1 MRLSNIVG
9 SGFIAKSFAKK
20 NFFFKKK
27 KCILYAA
34 GVSNSLNKEESLFSK
49 DFKKIQS
56 YENLSNSFKI
66 IYISSCSV
74 LDKTRNKSVYLK
86 KKIKNENYIKKNF
99 KNYLIVRLPEIIGKN
114 KNKNTLVNFF
124 YNKIKKNEK
133 IILFKNAQRN
143 FIFINDIIN
152 ILCEVIEQNKSN
164 EVINIASS
172 KMTKV
177 EKIVIIFQKILKKK
191 AKISFKDQT
200 NKDFNISI
208 KKIKDL
214 KSYKIIQF
222 NNNYLKSK
230 LETYLKN

>member
-27 KCILYAA
+27 NCILYAA
-34 GVSNSLNKEESLFSK
+34 GVSNSLNKDLSLFNK
-49 DFKKIQS
+49 DFKKLKS
-56 YENLSNSFKI
+56 YRNLSNSFKV

-74 LDKTRNKSVYLK
+74 LDKSRNQSVYLK
-86 KKIKNENYIKKNF
+86 KKIQNENYIKKNF

-133 IILFKNAQRN
+133 IILFKNAKRN

-152 ILCEVIEQNKSN
+152 ILCEIIEQKISN

-172 KMTKV
+172 RMTKV
-177 EKIVIIFQKILKKK
+177 EEIIIIFEKILKKK
-191 AKISFKDQT
+191 GKILIKKKI
-200 NKDFNISI
+200 NKDFHIST
-208 KKIKDL
+208 KKVKNL
-214 KSYKIIQF
+214 KSYKNIQF
-222 NNNYLKSK
+222 NNNYLVSK
-230 LETYLKN
+230 LKTYLKY